1 MIFDR
6 EAGNPN
12 VQWMNLQEDP
22 RDLKTLEIKLTKRSL
37 SLHS

>member
-6 EAGNPN
+6 EAGNH

-22 RDLKTLEIKLTKRSL
+22 RDLKTLEIKLTQRSL